1 MTLISNITGDV
12 LLPKGNSNLFIK
24 DNDKFILDNFKHEQH
39 LILNDNGKN
48 ILISGCS
55 HTGIINILQD
65 IEKRVGLKI
74 EFIIGGLHLYNP
86 INKKTEKLT
95 LINELGNKLLEK
107 NIKIYTCHCTGVKA
121 FDLLNNILGSNIK
134 AIKSGQVIDL
144 VNEN

>member
-1 MTLISNITGDV
+1 M
-12 LLPKGNSNLFIK
+12 
-24 DNDKFILDNFKHEQH
+24 
-39 LILNDNGKN
+39 
-48 ILISGCS
+48 
-55 HTGIINILQD
+55 
-65 IEKRVGLKI
+65 
-74 EFIIGGLHLYNP
+74 HLYNP
-86 INKKTEKLT
+86 INKKTEKLS